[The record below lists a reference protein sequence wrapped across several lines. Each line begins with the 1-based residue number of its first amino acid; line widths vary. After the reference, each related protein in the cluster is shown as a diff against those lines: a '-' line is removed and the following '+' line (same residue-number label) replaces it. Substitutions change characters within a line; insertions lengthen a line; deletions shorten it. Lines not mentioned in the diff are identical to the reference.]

1 MSDAFT
7 RIAATSESPLI
18 QLSCEHASNRMPPGF
33 AWPDADKHLRHQ
45 HWAWD
50 PGAAH
55 ITRMLAK
62 EFGAPAV
69 LSRFTRLL
77 IDPNRELSANT
88 LFRHVADGEPVALNT
103 LLGESERQRRIR
115 ELYQPYHD
123 AYDEMVAQTDAVVV
137 SVHSF
142 APVYEGE
149 PRYVEVGVLHDQQP
163 DLGIAIRE
171 LLQVSYRAAD
181 NEPWDGRGGL
191 MFAPQS
197 HADAYGRRAVEFEV
211 RQDLATDPV
220 WRQQFVKTVSRVL
233 RTVLT

>member
-1 MSDAFT
+1 
-7 RIAATSESPLI
+7 
-18 QLSCEHASNRMPPGF
+18 MPPGF
-33 AWPDADKHLRHQ
+33 AWPDADKRLQHQ

-62 EFGAPAV
+62 EFSAPAV
-69 LSRFTRLL
+69 VSRFTRLL
-77 IDPNRELSANT
+77 IDPNRELTSNT
-88 LFRHVADGEPVALNT
+88 LFRDTADGEPVALNT
-103 LLGESERQRRIR
+103 DLSAAERERRVR

-142 APVYEGE
+142 TPVYEGE
-149 PRYVEVGVLHDQQP
+149 TRYVEVGVLHDQQP

-171 LLQVSYRAAD
+171 LLQTSYRAMD
-181 NEPWDGRGGL
+181 NEPWDGRGGM

-197 HADAYGRRAVEFEV
+197 HATTHGRRAVEFEI

-233 RTVLT
+233 RTVLA

>member
-1 MSDAFT
+1 MSEAFFE
-7 RIAATSESPLI
+7 IAATASRPLI
-18 QLSCEHASNRMPPGF
+18 QLSCEHASNRMPPGY
-33 AWPDADKHLRHQ
+33 AWPNADKHLRHT

-62 EFGAPAV
+62 EFDAPAV
-69 LSRFTRLL
+69 LSRFSRLL
-77 IDPNRELSANT
+77 IDPNRELSSPT
-88 LFRHVADGEPVALNT
+88 LFRDMADGAPVALNT
-103 LLGESERQRRIR
+103 DMTAEERSRRIH

-123 AYDEMVAQTDAVVV
+123 AYDVMVGSTDAVVV

-142 APVYEGE
+142 TPLYEGQQ
-149 PRYVEVGVLHDQQP
+149 RHVEVGVLHDKQP
-163 DLGIAIRE
+163 ALGMAICE
-171 LLQVSYRAAD
+171 QLQRSYRAAD

-197 HADAYGRRAVEFEV
+197 HADTYGRRAVEFEV

-220 WRQQFVKTVSRVL
+220 WRTQFVRVL
-233 RTVLT
+233 SGVLRSVLT